1 MSDPCYNP
9 SDRDEPTKQEY
20 EDAMSDPINDGGA
33 AFPHE
38 MNATQW
44 GRSGMS
50 LRDYVAAE
58 VAGSLFA
65 VCASD
70 TNTKG
75 IPYLEYVAA
84 QCFNF
89 ADAWIEARNKKEGA

>member
-1 MSDPCYNP
+1 
-9 SDRDEPTKQEY
+9 
-20 EDAMSDPINDGGA
+20 MSDPINDGGA

-38 MNATQW
+38 MSATQW

-50 LRDYVAAE
+50 LRDYVAAN
-58 VAGSLFA
+58 VAGSMFA
-65 VCASD
+65 LCIND

-75 IPYLEYVAA
+75 VPYPKHVAIE
-84 QCFNF
+84 CFNF